1 MSFSRFYN
9 LYEEIRHVIV
19 AKRSLRRSELG
30 IDYANWLKD
39 CFRILQIDFSFID
52 PLDVLLHSQFQ
63 IQTTKMTEYIYL
75 ILNFNI

>member
-19 AKRSLRRSELG
+19 AKRSLRRSGLG
-30 IDYANWLKD
+30 IDYANCLKD